1 VASLGCMLETL
12 KISEDNK
19 IARVSKR
26 KVKNE
31 KGDEID
37 IENIVLHDSDE
48 KAVLNDSKGQLHYY
62 DLEKGSVIQTY
73 VIVN

>member
-1 VASLGCMLETL
+1 MLETL

-26 KVKNE
+26 KAKNE